1 MVAAQQE
8 LELEP
13 EPELELQ
20 SEPESE
26 RAPCSRSLSSR
37 TLTLRAGYFL
47 TLRSVRCLWAVCVVS
62 APCRCGKALPH
73 ALNTAQMSGPGC
85 ATYRI
90 IRYTL
95 VAADASGRECG
106 TLSSMMQND
115 GPAIT
120 RHAYNVHHI
129 DSTMLES
136 HGVPSQLDGMRQLVE
151 FLEEQGRHG
160 PTVLVAH
167 NGFAC
172 DFKYLHHTL
181 KRLGLRLPATVA
193 HFVDSLRL
201 ARGVEWAARP
211 PNFKLG
217 TLYHVATGAALADAH
232 DALADARALARM
244 FMGLPCLWT
253 ARQSQVHA
261 WSKFLEVEDV
271 RQAAKDAALAQPSR
285 NALDDSD
292 TESASPIDSDGD
304 SDGDSGHDEAKEA
317 GEWTPVADGAGMDRA
332 PEDLFASGWATAGL
346 KHAARFLDLAPSA
359 MFLKLLEP
367 VESLLVEETNRYAAQ
382 KRAARRIRHFLS
394 WCVER
399 RQRPFAD
406 LPFERLGMRRWKKV
420 TRAEMRGCLA
430 FVLRCSVHSTPGQV
444 HWDTAACMK
453 MSPAEYERAMIG
465 RHRYEQIKRYLH
477 ASDSARQPASGSA
490 NYDPAYKVAR
500 LLQAAVKSWN
510 KHYDPGPVVSIDET
524 LLNVFKGRYR
534 HRLKIRSKRHKTG
547 IKLYVATGV
556 RPNYVVAVRVKC
568 ADHDRS
574 SGCFEGTKVVLQLME
589 DAGLLDQHRTV
600 VTDNW
605 YTSVEALKALKAR
618 STFCYGVLR
627 ATRVPAAAR
636 FTEAEQRQPR
646 GFSKTVYNSN
656 LDAMVVGWMDN
667 KPRYCLSNATS
678 SKCNHEVGRRVKGV
692 GATTVKAPD
701 TLRRYNWDMGGVDWV
716 RPCCGCCGCCARA
729 RDLTLHRVL
738 LRQVDAITANVS
750 VGANMVR
757 TRKWWKKVLWYIID
771 TMVANA
777 NVLFNQFGERRAARS
792 PDGAPFTRLSRREF
806 VLQVLDE
813 LYSGAQAH
821 VVEQSPPVRSHVPEL
836 HPELYSGTQ
845 AHIVEQ
851 SPPVR
856 SHVPELHPKRAR
868 CWVCLASGASRLTK
882 WKCSHPACPA
892 SLRMCHPQRSWA
904 KRDCFQVFHRNPGRF
919 KAKRKA
925 PASFAS
931 PQRRQSRSAHR

>member
-1 MVAAQQE
+1 MQSLVEFKDTDVARWVFLDFE
-8 LELEP
+8 V
-13 EPELELQ
+13 
-20 SEPESE
+20 
-26 RAPCSRSLSSR
+26 R
-37 TLTLRAGYFL
+37 TLFVGGVRGVCPL
-47 TLRSVRCLWAVCVVS
+47 SVRQGAASRAEHCADVWSGMCH
-62 APCRCGKALPH
+62 LPH
-73 ALNTAQMSGPGC
+73 HP
-85 ATYRI
+85 
-90 IRYTL
+90 
-95 VAADASGRECG
+95 VHADASGRECG

-806 VLQVLDE
+806 RAPGAGRVVLRGTGTCRGAE
-813 LYSGAQAH
+813 PSGAKPRAGASSRVVLRDTGTYRGAEPSGAKPRAGASSQARPLLGVLGLGGVAPDEVEVLAPGVPRQLAH
-821 VVEQSPPVRSHVPEL
+821 VPPTTVLGQTRLFPGVP
-836 HPELYSGTQ
+836 PQ
-845 AHIVEQ
+845 
-851 SPPVR
+851 PWPVQG
-856 SHVPELHPKRAR
+856 EAE
-868 CWVCLASGASRLTK
+868 GASFLRL
-882 WKCSHPACPA
+882 PAEA
-892 SLRMCHPQRSWA
+892 AEPQRT
-904 KRDCFQVFHRNPGRF
+904 QV
-919 KAKRKA
+919 
-925 PASFAS
+925 
-931 PQRRQSRSAHR
+931 RQ